1 MNKNDYI
8 SYLIG
13 EISKYNFKSQKHILE
28 IFQQNDIVINDQQPT
43 FDNFN
48 CIDVINEMKIC
59 QKIEKIFSESDK
71 AIMLFE
77 KWEFEKDYKYSS
89 LFCTDSFSSIL
100 STIEQSIQEVCER
113 DYLFEFLDPSAAP
126 IIMDSE
132 NRTFLKINFKFENYN
147 FYDGEEELTK
157 YPVIIVFHK
166 KEEIIEVRFDSI
178 FRDTKDARDL
188 RYSFEG
194 LLYWVE
200 TFLKNKYDCQI
211 EAKPLEY
218 IKSVLDNEHSDSVK
232 ITYQDMTFMN
242 GGRAKLAVGKEEY
255 NIPIIGD
262 LKILIAQYSEDL
274 STIPRFKS
282 ELDNFIYE
290 NEELSDYNSI
300 AITWIKEIKTRNIS
314 IKIVFKYKNTTY
326 NLIQH
331 YSNNVLIGM
340 ERMNHVIKYIGEHK
354 NPD

>member
-194 LLYWVE
+194 LLY
-200 TFLKNKYDCQI
+200 
-211 EAKPLEY
+211 
-218 IKSVLDNEHSDSVK
+218 
-232 ITYQDMTFMN
+232 
-242 GGRAKLAVGKEEY
+242 
-255 NIPIIGD
+255 
-262 LKILIAQYSEDL
+262 
-274 STIPRFKS
+274 
-282 ELDNFIYE
+282 
-290 NEELSDYNSI
+290 
-300 AITWIKEIKTRNIS
+300 
-314 IKIVFKYKNTTY
+314 
-326 NLIQH
+326 
-331 YSNNVLIGM
+331 
-340 ERMNHVIKYIGEHK
+340 
-354 NPD
+354 